1 MGLFWGALMRKFAF
15 AVLATALLASPTIA
29 WAVTSSA
36 KVIVGSDGTPL
47 AGATISLQRVQS
59 ASVPKPRVVP
69 PRAPAPTDA
78 GGGTALTFD
87 TEDRN
92 ATFSIVVRDR
102 SGRVHRLP
110 PLTLDDI
117 IKSGIDIKNAV
128 PSAPARAMRPVT
140 PPAEPVVFYP
150 GSGGLPLSFGASFTQ
165 VPQISGGTRL
175 SPGGAGEVPIISSR
189 RTIPGVSG
197 SLGIVVPTD
206 RVFFSFDYFQID
218 AGINAFDDSV
228 QGSAPVGTSSAFTYI
243 FPNPVSGST
252 GVGPT
257 VTGQTVTIGTKGTF
271 WDLALGPTARV
282 PARPVSAG
290 PSRFFWT
297 YGVGLRYRYMNTEH
311 NISQQSLTFADLN
324 SAIGLG
330 INSHFIAPNFAV
342 GFEAVQPLPSGA
354 FAGGALF
361 FAPGALISDAS
372 ATQTSRCGPCG
383 GASPE
388 FNVVL
393 RRNFNDTSFAFMTG
407 VNGFVGYRFSPHLKV
422 QAEGSINYLSDVASL
437 AVPTSP
443 VDQPIRIV
451 NDSLLSYSVGGR
463 LVFDFS
469 PTQDRMRP
477 ALSP

>member
-1 MGLFWGALMRKFAF
+1 MGWGLMRRLTF
-15 AVLATALLASPTIA
+15 AVLTIGLLASPTIA

-36 KVIVGSDGTPL
+36 TVIVGSSGTPQ
-47 AGATISLQRVQS
+47 AGATISLQRIQPS
-59 ASVPKPRVVP
+59 SGPRPKAVP
-69 PRAPAPTDA
+69 PRAPAPTGAD
-78 GGGTALTFD
+78 GGTALTFD

-92 ATFSIVVRDR
+92 ATFSVVVRDR

-110 PLTLDDI
+110 PMTLDDI
-117 IKSGIDIKNAV
+117 IKGGIDINTAL
-128 PSAPARAMRPVT
+128 PSTPARALRPVT
-140 PPAEPVVFYP
+140 PPAEPVVVYP
-150 GSGGLPLSFGASFTQ
+150 GPGGVPLTFGASFTQ

-175 SPGGAGEVPIISSR
+175 SPGGAGEVPIIGSR

-197 SLGIVVPTD
+197 SLGVVVPTD

-228 QGSAPVGTSSAFTYI
+228 RGSAPVGTSSAFTYI

-257 VTGQTVTIGTKGTF
+257 ATGQTVTIGTKGTF
-271 WDLALGPTARV
+271 WDLALGPTARI
-282 PARPVSAG
+282 PASPVSSPVSAG
-290 PSRFFWT
+290 PARLFWT

-311 NISQQSLTFADLN
+311 NISQQSLTFTDLN

-330 INSHFIAPNFAV
+330 INSHFIAPNFTV
-342 GFEAVQPLPSGA
+342 GFEVVQPLPSGP
-354 FAGGALF
+354 FAGGAFF
-361 FAPGALISDAS
+361 FAPGALISDAN

-388 FNVVL
+388 FNLVL
-393 RRNFNDTSFAFMTG
+393 QRNFNDTSFAFMTG
-407 VNGFVGYRFSPHLKV
+407 VNGFVGYRLSPHLKV
-422 QAEGSINYLSDVASL
+422 QAEGSINYLSHVPSL

-443 VDQPIRIV
+443 VDQPIRFV

-469 PTQDRMRP
+469 PTQDRMRRAP
-477 ALSP
+477 